1 MAEQQPPQAP
11 PAQPPAN
18 PQQPPAGGGRG
29 AAPQQPPGGGRGG
42 APQAPP
48 VDPKYNWPSTPRT
61 VVGTRVKR
69 LDGPDKVSGRAK
81 YTFDVKRPGML
92 YARAVRSPYPR
103 AKVVSIDFSD
113 AQRVPGFKTSLIV
126 RDPKDDKTN
135 VVMYQGDEVAAV
147 VADTEEHAIDAARA
161 VKVEYEA
168 LPSVISVESALAGRA
183 PEGVFP
189 NGNFRVQN
197 TLEIGDLPAG
207 FETAAHTLE
216 QTYSTHVITHACME
230 AHGTVCEWEGDKLT
244 AWVSTQGVSSARNNF
259 ASGLGIPQTNVRV
272 LCQYMGGGFGSK
284 LQLGPEGLI
293 CARLAKQ
300 AGAPVK
306 MTLDRKEE
314 HLVTGNRPSAA
325 AKVKAGV
332 SADGKITAFDAESW
346 GTGGAG
352 ANAGFPLP
360 YIYHTQ
366 PADTRRRAHKD
377 VYINTGLQRPMRAP
391 GHPQGS
397 FITEIMMDELADLV
411 KMDPIEFRIKNLPP
425 EGPNAMW
432 RSYLREGAAEFGWGK
447 RHPTGD
453 PTPGSIKT
461 GMGVAICTWGGGGNG
476 PNPAHCEIASDGSV
490 IMRLGTQDIG
500 TGQRTVVAMVTA
512 DALGLQP
519 SQVTPEIG
527 DTQHGPSAGSGG
539 STTCAS
545 TTPGIRV
552 AALKAL
558 EALKEKVAPALGV
571 SADALIASGGRIQV
585 KDTPSKSLS
594 WADACKRI
602 GTQPITAEGTWGTGM
617 TSANTS
623 GVQFAEAKVD
633 IKTGIVKVTRVL
645 AYQDCGLVL
654 NELTAESQVYG
665 GVIGSLNF
673 ALYEDRILDRRTGQM
688 VNPNMEWY
696 LLAGMS
702 DIPQIDVR
710 LKNMPERGVVGVGEP
725 PTVPTAAAIA
735 LAVRNAIGTTVR
747 SLPLTPAKILETLQ
761 QKA

>member
-1 MAEQQPPQAP
+1 VANEFQTPQQPP

-18 PQQPPAGGGRG
+18 AQQPPPAGGGRG
-29 AAPQQPPGGGRGG
+29 GAPQQPPGGGRGG

-61 VVGTRVKR
+61 VVGSPVKR
-69 LDGPDKVSGRAK
+69 IDGPDKVTGRAK

-103 AKVVSIDFSD
+103 AKIVSIDFSA
-113 AQRVPGFKTSLIV
+113 AQRVPGFKTSLVI

-135 VVMYQGDEVAAV
+135 TVMFQGDEIAAV
-147 VADTEEHAIDAARA
+147 AADTEEHAIDAERA
-161 VKVEYEA
+161 VKVVYDV
-168 LPSVISVESALAGRA
+168 LPAVISVGSALAGRA
-183 PEGVFP
+183 PEVFQP
-189 NGNFRVQN
+189 ANVRTAN
-197 TLEIGDLPAG
+197 TAEAGDLAAG
-207 FETAAHTLE
+207 FKAAAFTLD
-216 QTYSTHVITHACME
+216 QTYATHVITHTCME
-230 AHGTVCEWEGDKLT
+230 THGTVCEWDGDKLT
-244 AWVSTQGVSSARNNF
+244 AWVSTQGVNSARDNF
-259 ASGLGIPQTNVRV
+259 ARGLEIPQGNVRV
-272 LCQYMGGGFGSK
+272 ICQHMGGGFGSK

-306 MTLDRKEE
+306 MMLDRKEE

-325 AKVKAGV
+325 ARVKAGV
-332 SADGKITAFDAESW
+332 AADGTITAFDAESW

-352 ANAGFPLP
+352 SAAGFPLP
-360 YIYHTQ
+360 YIYQ
-366 PADTRRRAHKD
+366 IANRRRAHKD
-377 VYINTGLQRPMRAP
+377 VFINTGLQRPMRAP

-397 FITEIMMDELADLV
+397 FVTELMMDELADLV
-411 KMDPIEFRIKNLPP
+411 KMDPIEFRLKNLPP
-425 EGPNAMW
+425 EAPNSMF
-432 RSYLREGAAEFGWGK
+432 RPYLREGAEAFGWSK

-461 GMGVAICTWGGGGNG
+461 GMGVAICTWGGGGRG
-476 PNPAHCEIASDGSV
+476 PSPTQCEIAADGSV
-490 IMRLGTQDIG
+490 IVRTGTQDIG
-500 TGQRTVVAMVTA
+500 TGQRTLVAMVAA
-512 DALGLQP
+512 DALGLQT
-519 SQVTPEIG
+519 SQITPEIG
-527 DTQHGPSAGSGG
+527 DTQYGVSGGSGG
-539 STTCAS
+539 STTAPS
-545 TTPGIRV
+545 TTPAIRI

-571 SADALIASGGRIQV
+571 TADALVATGGRIQV
-585 KDTPSKSLS
+585 KDTPSKNLS

-602 GTQPITAEGTWGTGM
+602 GPQPITAVADWAPGM
-617 TSANTS
+617 SSATTS

-633 IKTGIVKVTRVL
+633 IKTGIVRVTRVL
-645 AYQDCGLVL
+645 AIQDCGLVL
-654 NELTAESQVYG
+654 NELTAQSQCYG

-710 LKNMPERGVVGVGEP
+710 LKNMPERGVIGIGEP

-735 LAVRNAIGTTVR
+735 LAVRNAIGVTVR
-747 SLPLTPAKILETLQ
+747 SLPLTPEKILDTLQ